1 MLEVQYV
8 MLFVIIFVVGNVLG
22 VINVIVI
29 NIIQKSLFV
38 IVDEF
43 KLYIKRLLLKSFV
56 LLYSIFK

>member
-1 MLEVQYV
+1 MLEVQFM